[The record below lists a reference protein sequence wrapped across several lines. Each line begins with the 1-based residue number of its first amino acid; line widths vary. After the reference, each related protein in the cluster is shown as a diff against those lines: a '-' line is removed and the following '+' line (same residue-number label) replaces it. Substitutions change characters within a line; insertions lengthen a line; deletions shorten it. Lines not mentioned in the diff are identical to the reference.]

1 MDSSVGE
8 AGTRRRAPAEL
19 FVGRE
24 PELELLRARREAA
37 RAGERAIIFVEGP
50 AGMGKTSLARRLLAE
65 AEGFTVLRAGGDE
78 AETLL
83 SFGVVDQ
90 LVSGLARLP
99 PALDGARRG
108 PETDPLA
115 VGSALVEVIGGS
127 EARGPLALVV
137 DDLHWCDAPSLAA
150 LAFALRRLRA
160 DPVLALLVGRPEA
173 VLPAGLSRLVGEDGV
188 ELVRL
193 GGLGP
198 DDLRHLAGEMGLADL
213 PRRSF
218 QRLAE
223 HTAGSPLHARA
234 LLEELSPDA
243 LGSPGPLPAPRAFS
257 SIVLSRLA
265 GLPAPAQELVVAASA
280 LGRRSPLRLAARVAG
295 LDDPGP
301 AADEAAASG
310 LLHAACR
317 SEGWEVVFP
326 HPLIR
331 AAVYD
336 DLSPRRRSSVHARA
350 AELTEGDA
358 RLDHR
363 VAAALGDDD
372 ALAAELEARAKEEL
386 AAGALAAAAGH
397 LLSAARVASAGE
409 DRDRCLVEAVRLQV
423 LAGNAAAAARH
434 TDAVSRLPDSPR
446 RDLVLGHLSLL
457 TGSLNAAERLLSR
470 SWAGRPAGSEAAHAA
485 AQLAQLCLIQGRGAE
500 AADWARRAIDA
511 YPDGSPAVAALSRL
525 MCGLANAGR
534 AEEALAMAEGAPET
548 PEHLGPAE
556 VDLLLGRGIVRLWT
570 DRPEGARADLL
581 AATATLR
588 SWGHLKEAAIFLTHL
603 SDAEYRLGLWDDSLA
618 HADQAA
624 SLAEDS
630 DQAWLLGGTHAMV
643 VFPLASRG
651 LWELAETHAR
661 RAVEA
666 AAALPEGEEA
676 NRGYAASAAAH
687 LASARGDSAGVV
699 TAVRPILAFRNR
711 AGSYEPGTMP
721 WRELYAE
728 ALVALRRL
736 DEADAVLR
744 PYEELAAERG
754 RRSSQAAAARVRGAL
769 EAARGRAGAAREA
782 FEAALD
788 HAGAVTIPFEQAL
801 VRHAYGGFL
810 RRAGERRAALAQL
823 SRARETF
830 VRLDA
835 RPFIAR
841 VDRELAGT
849 GLAPSRGPVFDAGHV
864 PLTPQELAVS
874 RLVAAGRTN
883 KEVARELVV
892 SVKTVE
898 YHLANLFAK
907 LGITS
912 RRELRSRLGSPQ

>member
-1 MDSSVGE
+1 VNSSVGE
-8 AGTRRRAPAEL
+8 AGTRRQAPGAI

-24 PELELLRARREAA
+24 PELELLRARLEAA
-37 RAGERAIIFVEGP
+37 RAGERAILFVEGRG
-50 AGMGKTSLARRLLAE
+50 GMGKTSLVRRVLAE
-65 AEGFTVLRAGGDE
+65 AGNFTLLRGDGDE
-78 AETLL
+78 AEMQLP
-83 SFGVVDQ
+83 FGVIDQ
-90 LVSGLARLP
+90 LVGGLPDRS
-99 PALDGARRG
+99 PALDPARW
-108 PETDPLA
+108 EADSDPVA
-115 VGSALVEVIGGS
+115 VGSALVDLVGARAAGG
-127 EARGPLALVV
+127 PVALVV
-137 DDLHWCDAPSLAA
+137 DDLHWCDTPSLAA

-160 DPVLALLVGRPEA
+160 DPLLALLVGRPEA
-173 VLPAGLSRLVGEDGV
+173 VLPAGLSRLVDEDGV
-188 ELVRL
+188 DRI
-193 GGLGP
+193 
-198 DDLRHLAGEMGLADL
+198 RLAGLDASAVRELATRMGITDL
-213 PRRSF
+213 PRRSLD
-218 QRLAE
+218 RLME

-234 LLEELSPDA
+234 LLEELSPEA
-243 LGSPGPLPAPRAFS
+243 LRSSEPLPAPRAFS
-257 SIVLSRLA
+257 SVVLSRLA
-265 GLPAPAQELVVAASA
+265 TLSPPAQDLVVAASG
-280 LGRRSPLRLAARVAG
+280 LGPRSPLRLASRVAG

-301 AADEAAASG
+301 AVEEATASG
-310 LLHAACR
+310 LLLLARH
-317 SEGWEVVFP
+317 SGGWELSFP

-336 DLSPRRRSSVHARA
+336 DLSPRRRSAVHARA

-358 RLDHR
+358 RLGHR
-363 VAAALGDDD
+363 VAGALGDDSL
-372 ALAAELEARAKEEL
+372 LAAELEARAKDE
-386 AAGALAAAAGH
+386 ASSGALAPAAGH
-397 LLSAARVASAGE
+397 LLSAARLAPAST
-409 DRDRCLVEAVRLQV
+409 DRERCLLEGVRLQV
-423 LAGNAAAAARH
+423 LAGNAADAAHRTA
-434 TDAVSRLPDSPR
+434 DLSNLPDSPR

-457 TGSLNAAERLLSR
+457 TGNLAGAETLLSR
-470 SWAGRPAGSEAAHAA
+470 AWAGGLPGPEAAHAA
-485 AQLAQLCLIQGRGAE
+485 SQLAQLCLIQGRGAD
-500 AADWARRAIDA
+500 AAGWARRAIDA
-511 YPDGSPAVAALSRL
+511 HPEGGPAVAALSRL

-534 AEEALAMAEGAPET
+534 SEEAMALVEGAPET
-548 PEHLGPAE
+548 PEHFGPAE

-570 DRPEGARADLL
+570 DRLDGARRDLL
-581 AATATLR
+581 AATMAVR

-603 SDAEYRLGLWDDSLA
+603 ADAEYRLGLWDDSLA

-643 VFPLASRG
+643 VFPLAARG
-651 LWELAETHAR
+651 LWDLAESHAR

-687 LASARGDSAGVV
+687 LASARGDPAGVV

-736 DEADAVLR
+736 NEADAALR
-744 PYEELAAERG
+744 PYEELAAERR

-769 EAARGRAGAAREA
+769 EAARGRGGEARQA

-788 HAGAVTIPFEQAL
+788 HAEAVPVPFEQAL
-801 VRHAYGGFL
+801 ARHAYGSFL

-823 SRARETF
+823 SQARETF

-835 RPFIAR
+835 RPFLAR
-841 VDRELAGT
+841 ADRELAGT
-849 GLAPSRGPVFDAGHV
+849 GLAPSRRSVLHAGHV

-883 KEVARELVV
+883 KEVAGELVV

-898 YHLANLFAK
+898 YHLANVFAK
-907 LGITS
+907 LRITS
-912 RRELRSRLGSPQ
+912 RRELRSQLGAGR